1 LENPVLKLTPT
12 RLTRPKHKLKLQT
25 GLKCT
30 HINPPG
36 RSIAQDSG
44 QRREQRAGAA
54 NHTSKVD
61 NMAAVAPAGAN
72 EVDPRP
78 NRHDPFWDGQED
90 ILKSYSFNYEALTAY
105 EQQLAFANLP
115 ALIAFFFIP
124 IAYPLAV
131 CFHCACD
138 RDNIRDAVHA
148 RHVALTRDGI
158 RYIVD
163 KHPGGCRNAQGEVGR
178 KSQTIPYDKI
188 NDCDVEEPAGAD
200 GCPCC
205 AVKRTLYKFNVRT
218 NNSTGRHA
226 RPPLKPEP
234 TLCECCETPYAGLMG
249 LDAPYELKKDV

>member
-1 LENPVLKLTPT
+1 
-12 RLTRPKHKLKLQT
+12 
-25 GLKCT
+25 
-30 HINPPG
+30 
-36 RSIAQDSG
+36 
-44 QRREQRAGAA
+44 
-54 NHTSKVD
+54 
-61 NMAAVAPAGAN
+61 MAPVAPAGAN

-90 ILKSYSFNYEALTAY
+90 ILKSFSFDYEALTVY
-105 EQQLAFANLP
+105 GQQKAFSDLFMLGILP
-115 ALIAFFFIP
+115 LFGPPLIGVAL
-124 IAYPLAV
+124 
-131 CFHCACD
+131 CFHFNCGK
-138 RDNIRDAVHA
+138 DNVRDAVHA
-148 RHVALTRDGI
+148 RHVALTADGI
-158 RYIVD
+158 RYIAD

>member
-1 LENPVLKLTPT
+1 GS
-12 RLTRPKHKLKLQT
+12 RL
-25 GLKCT
+25 GLPAT
-30 HINPPG
+30 Y
-36 RSIAQDSG
+36 
-44 QRREQRAGAA
+44 
-54 NHTSKVD
+54 
-61 NMAAVAPAGAN
+61 NMAPVAPAGAN

-124 IAYPLAV
+124 IAYPMAV